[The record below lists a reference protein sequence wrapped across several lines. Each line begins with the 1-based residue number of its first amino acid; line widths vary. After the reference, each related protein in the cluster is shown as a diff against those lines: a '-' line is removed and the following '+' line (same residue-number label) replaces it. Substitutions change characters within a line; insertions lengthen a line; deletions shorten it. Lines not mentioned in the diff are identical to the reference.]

1 MNMRTWAAMDVMDKK
16 QSFSKTFSK
25 VLGKCGS
32 SKLITTA
39 LITTAPTTS
48 SRVRVSRRL

>member
-16 QSFSKTFSK
+16 FSFSK